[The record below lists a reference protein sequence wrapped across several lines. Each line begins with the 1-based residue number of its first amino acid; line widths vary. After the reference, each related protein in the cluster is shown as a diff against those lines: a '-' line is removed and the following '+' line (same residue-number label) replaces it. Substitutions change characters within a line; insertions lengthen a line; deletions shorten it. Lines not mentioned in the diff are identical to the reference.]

1 VGKVKDLWLN
11 AKDFHPS
18 GKSLML
24 PQNMTRRDMALLK
37 ASLVNREAESFH
49 NQYPK
54 SISGDWLT
62 EN

>member
-1 VGKVKDLWLN
+1 MGKVKDLWLN

-37 ASLVNREAESFH
+37 ASLVNIELTAPLWSVKSF
-49 NQYPK
+49 K
-54 SISGDWLT
+54 DFEGK
-62 EN
+62 

>member
-1 VGKVKDLWLN
+1 MGKVKDLWLN

-37 ASLVNREAESFH
+37 ASLINRE
-49 NQYPK
+49 
-54 SISGDWLT
+54 LT
-62 EN
+62 VPLMVSKITKDF